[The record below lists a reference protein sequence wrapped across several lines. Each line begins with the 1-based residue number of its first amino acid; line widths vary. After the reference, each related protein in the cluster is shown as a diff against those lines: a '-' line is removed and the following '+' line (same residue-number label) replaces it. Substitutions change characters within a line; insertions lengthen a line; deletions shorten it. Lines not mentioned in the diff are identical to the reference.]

1 MARGV
6 ITQKNFI
13 MEKKAKIIATLG
25 PAIYSE
31 NKLKQLINLGVDA
44 FRINFSHNT
53 NGISK
58 IVYKIRKIEKII
70 KKKISLIADLQGVKL
85 RVGKIKKENQKII
98 FNQNYI
104 FDTKNE
110 LGNNKR
116 ITFPYPKILKK
127 LKKGNKILIDD
138 GKFTFVV
145 IKRTGNSVTTICKSQ
160 NCYMKSSKSV
170 HVQNLEIPFNKL
182 TSKDKKDIKSAI
194 KLGCN
199 WIALSYIQN
208 EKLILETRKL
218 IKSDVGII
226 SKIENKH
233 ALKNITKIIKATDSI
248 MIARGDLAI
257 DIGHS
262 EVPKVQLSLI
272 KKCSQFS
279 KSVIVATQMLESMIE
294 NNTATRA
301 EINDIATAIFQ
312 GADAVMLSAETAIGK
327 FPTLA
332 VSTMAKT
339 ISSTEKYKKEHIE
352 DFKNLIISN
361 KDPVKSILLSVKDIA
376 YNSNVKAI
384 IVFSNSGKSAKLVSA
399 MRPAAKILT
408 ISPNIN
414 VSRQV
419 SLLWGVQSINS
430 RDANNWKDMMSISKE
445 IIKKLKFIKKNDFVV
460 ITAGLPF
467 GKSGMTNMIRLY
479 KVEA

>member
-1 MARGV
+1 
-6 ITQKNFI
+6 

-31 NKLKQLINLGVDA
+31 NKLKKLVELGVDA

-53 NGISK
+53 NGIGSVISK
-58 IVYKIRKIEKII
+58 IRRIEKKNG
-70 KKKISLIADLQGVKL
+70 KKLSLIADLQGVKL
-85 RVGKIKKENQKII
+85 RIGKIKNESQRVKFNQKLI
-98 FNQNYI
+98 FESKKYHED
-104 FDTKNE
+104 FS
-110 LGNNKR
+110 R
-116 ITFPYPKILKK
+116 INFPYPSILKK

-138 GKFTFVV
+138 GKYLFSV
-145 IKRTGNSVTTICKSQ
+145 IGKKGNSIITKCKSQ
-160 NCYMKSSKSV
+160 NCVLRSNKSF
-170 HVQNLEIPFNKL
+170 HVPNLDVSFNKL
-182 TSKDKKDIKSAI
+182 TQKDKIDIKTAI

-199 WIALSYIQN
+199 WIALSYLQN

-218 IKSDVGII
+218 IKKDMGII

-233 ALKNITKIIKATDSI
+233 ALKNIKKIIQATDSI

-272 KKCSQFS
+272 KKCSQYS

-312 GADAVMLSAETAIGK
+312 GADTVMLSAEAAIGK
-327 FPTLA
+327 FPTQA
-332 VSTMAKT
+332 VSTMTET
-339 ISSTEKYKKEHIE
+339 IISTEKYKREHIE
-352 DFKNLIISN
+352 DFKNSIIAN
-361 KDPVKSILLSVKDIA
+361 KDPVKSILLSVKDMA

-399 MRPAAKILT
+399 MRPAAKIVT

-430 RDANNWKDMMSISKE
+430 RDANGWKDMMSISKE
-445 IIKKLKFIKKNDFVV
+445 IIKKLKFVKKNDFVV

-467 GKSGMTNMIRLY
+467 GKAGMTNMIRLY
-479 KVEA
+479 KVGT

>member
-1 MARGV
+1 
-6 ITQKNFI
+6 

-25 PAIYSE
+25 PAIYNE
-31 NKLKQLINLGVDA
+31 KKLNQLVNLGVDA
-44 FRINFSHNT
+44 FRINFSHNKK
-53 NGISK
+53 NISK
-58 IVYKIRKIEKII
+58 IVSRIRKIEK
-70 KKKISLIADLQGVKL
+70 KTNKKISLIADLQGVKL
-85 RVGKIKKENQKII
+85 RVGKIINENQKIK
-98 FNQNYI
+98 FNQKYI
-104 FDTKNE
+104 FDNKKE
-110 LGNNKR
+110 LGNNNR
-116 ITFPYPKILKK
+116 ITFAYPKILTK
-127 LKKGNKILIDD
+127 LRKGNKILIDD
-138 GKFTFVV
+138 GKFSFII
-145 IKRTGNSVTTICKSQ
+145 IKKSKNSVTTVCKSQ
-160 NCYMKSSKSV
+160 NCYMRSNKSV
-170 HVQNLEIPFNKL
+170 HIQNLDIAFNKL
-182 TSKDKKDIKSAI
+182 TKKDKKDIKSAI

-208 EKLILETRKL
+208 EKLILEARKL
-218 IKSDVGII
+218 IKKDIGII

-233 ALKNITKIIKATDSI
+233 ALKNIKNIIKATDSI

-312 GADAVMLSAETAIGK
+312 GADTVMLSAEAAIGK
-327 FPTLA
+327 FPSQA
-332 VSTMAKT
+332 VSTMTQT
-339 ISSTEKYKKEHIE
+339 IISAEKYKKEHIN
-352 DFKNLIISN
+352 DFKKSIIKN

-376 YNSNVKAI
+376 YNNNVKAI

-399 MRPAAKILT
+399 IRPAAKIVT

-430 RDANNWKDMMSISKE
+430 RDANGWKDMMSISRQ

-467 GKSGMTNMIRLY
+467 GKAGMTNMIRLY
-479 KVEA
+479 KVGT

>member
-1 MARGV
+1 
-6 ITQKNFI
+6 

-25 PAIYSE
+25 PAIFSE
-31 NKLKQLINLGVDA
+31 IKLKQLVNLGVDA
-44 FRINFSHNT
+44 FRINFSHDT
-53 NGISK
+53 NGIKK
-58 IVYKIRKIEKII
+58 IVSKIRKIEKSTN
-70 KKKISLIADLQGVKL
+70 KKIPLIADLQGVKL
-85 RVGKIKKENQKII
+85 RVGRILNNSQKIKFNQK
-98 FNQNYI
+98 YI
-104 FDTKNE
+104 FDNKKD
-110 LGNNKR
+110 LGNNSR
-116 ITFPYPKILKK
+116 INFPYPKILKK

-138 GKFTFVV
+138 GKFTFIVTS
-145 IKRTGNSVTTICKSQ
+145 KKGLAVTTVCKSQ
-160 NCYMKSSKSV
+160 NCVIKNNKSV
-170 HVQNLEIPFNKL
+170 HIPNIDMTFNKL
-182 TSKDKKDIKSAI
+182 TIKDKKDIKTAS

-199 WIALSYIQN
+199 WIALSYLQN
-208 EKLILETRKL
+208 EKLIYEARSL
-218 IKSDVGII
+218 INKDIGII
-226 SKIENKH
+226 SKIENKQ
-233 ALKNITKIIKATDSI
+233 ALKNIIKIIKASDSI

-312 GADAVMLSAETAIGK
+312 GADTVMLSAEAAIGK
-327 FPTLA
+327 FPSQA
-332 VSTMAKT
+332 VKTMSQT
-339 ISSTEKYKKEHIE
+339 IISAEKYKREHIQ
-352 DFKNLIISN
+352 DFKNSIITN
-361 KDPVKSILLSVKDIA
+361 KDPVKSILLSVKDMA
-376 YNSNVKAI
+376 YNPDVKAI

-414 VSRQV
+414 VCRQV

-430 RDANNWKDMMSISKE
+430 RDANGWKDMMSISKE
-445 IIKKLKFIKKNDFVV
+445 IIKKLKFVKKNDFVI

-467 GKSGMTNMIRLY
+467 GKAGMTNMIRLY
-479 KVEA
+479 KVGT

>member
-1 MARGV
+1 
-6 ITQKNFI
+6 

-25 PAIYSE
+25 PAIYNE
-31 NKLKQLINLGVDA
+31 TKLKKLVNLGVDA

-53 NGISK
+53 IGIKK
-58 IVYKIRKIEKII
+58 IVSKIRKIEKFT

-85 RVGKIKKENQKII
+85 RLGKLKDSSQKVKFNQK
-98 FNQNYI
+98 FT
-104 FDTKNE
+104 FDNKK
-110 LGNNKR
+110 LIGNNSR
-116 ITFPYPKILKK
+116 ICFPYPNILKK

-145 IKRTGNSVTTICKSQ
+145 INKKGLSVNTICKSQ
-160 NCYMKSSKSV
+160 NCYIQNNKSV
-170 HVQNLEIPFNKL
+170 HIPDFEITFNKL
-182 TSKDKKDIKSAI
+182 TSKDKKDIKTAI

-199 WIALSYIQN
+199 WIALSYLQN
-208 EKLILETRKL
+208 EKLIIETRKL
-218 IKSDVGII
+218 IRKDMGII
-226 SKIENKH
+226 AKIENKQ
-233 ALKNITKIIKATDSI
+233 ALKNINKIIKATDSV

-294 NNTATRA
+294 NNIATRA

-312 GADAVMLSAETAIGK
+312 GADTVMLSAEAAIGK
-327 FPTLA
+327 FPTQA
-332 VSTMAKT
+332 VSTMAQT
-339 ISSTEKYKKEHIE
+339 ILSTEKYKKKHIE
-352 DFKNLIISN
+352 DFKNSIISN
-361 KDPVKSILLSVKDIA
+361 KDPVKSILLSVKDMA

-430 RDANNWKDMMSISKE
+430 RDANGWKDMMSISKE

-467 GKSGMTNMIRLY
+467 GKAGMTNMVRLY
-479 KVEA
+479 KVGS

>member
-1 MARGV
+1 
-6 ITQKNFI
+6 

-31 NKLKQLINLGVDA
+31 NKLKKLVDLGVDA
-44 FRINFSHNT
+44 FRINFSHDT

-58 IVYKIRKIEKII
+58 IISKIRMVEKKNG
-70 KKKISLIADLQGVKL
+70 KKLSLIADLQGVKL
-85 RVGKIKKENQKII
+85 RIGIMKNENQKIK
-98 FNQNYI
+98 FNQKFI
-104 FDTKNE
+104 FDDKKNF
-110 LGNNKR
+110 GDINRVN
-116 ITFPYPKILKK
+116 FPYPKILKK
-127 LKKGNKILIDD
+127 LKKGDKILIDD
-138 GKFTFVV
+138 GKFLFKV
-145 IKRTGNSVTTICKSQ
+145 IGKTKNAVITKCKSQ
-160 NCYMKSSKSV
+160 NCTLKSKKSI
-170 HVQNLEIPFNKL
+170 HIPNFDVSFNKL
-182 TSKDKKDIKSAI
+182 TSKDKKDIKTAI

-199 WIALSYIQN
+199 WIALSYLQN
-208 EKLILETRKL
+208 EKLIIETRKL
-218 IKSDVGII
+218 IKKDMGII

-233 ALKNITKIIKATDSI
+233 ALKNINKIIQATDSI

-272 KKCSQFS
+272 KKCSQYS

-294 NNTATRA
+294 NSTATRA

-312 GADAVMLSAETAIGK
+312 GADTVMLSAEAAIGK
-327 FPTLA
+327 FPSQA
-332 VSTMAKT
+332 VSTMSQT
-339 ISSTEKYKKEHIE
+339 ILSTEKYKKEHIG
-352 DFKNLIISN
+352 DFKNSIMNN

-376 YNSNVKAI
+376 YNPNVKAI

-399 MRPAAKILT
+399 MRPAAKIVT

-430 RDANNWKDMMSISKE
+430 RDANGWKDMMSISKE
-445 IIKKLKFIKKNDFVV
+445 IIKKLRFIKKNDFVI

-467 GKSGMTNMIRLY
+467 GKAGMTNMVRLY
-479 KVEA
+479 KVGS

>member
-1 MARGV
+1 MD
-6 ITQKNFI
+6 
-13 MEKKAKIIATLG
+13 KKAKIIATLG
-25 PAIYSE
+25 PSIHSYA
-31 NKLKQLINLGVDA
+31 KLKKLINLGVDS

-53 NGISK
+53 DGISK
-58 IVYKIRKIEKII
+58 IVSKIRKIEKS
-70 KKKISLIADLQGVKL
+70 KNKKIALIADLQGVKL
-85 RVGKIKKENQKII
+85 RLGKIKKDNQKIK
-98 FNQNYI
+98 FNQKYI
-104 FDTKNE
+104 FDNKKE
-110 LGNNKR
+110 LGNDNR
-116 ITFPYPKILKK
+116 ITFPYPKIIQK

-138 GKFTFVV
+138 GKFIFVV
-145 IKRTGNSVTTICKSQ
+145 IKKIGNSVTTVCKSQ
-160 NCYMKSSKSV
+160 NCHIKSKKSV
-170 HVQNLEIPFNKL
+170 HIQNLDVTFNKL

-194 KLGCN
+194 KLRCN

-208 EKLILETRKL
+208 EKLIYQTRKL
-218 IKSDVGII
+218 IKKDIGII

-248 MIARGDLAI
+248 MIARGDLAV

-312 GADAVMLSAETAIGK
+312 GADTVMLSAETAIGK
-327 FPTLA
+327 FPTQA
-332 VSTMAKT
+332 VSTMNKT
-339 ISSTEKYKKEHIE
+339 IISTEKYKKDHIE
-352 DFKNLIISN
+352 DFKNLIITN
-361 KDPVKSILLSVKDIA
+361 KDPVKSILLSVKDIS

-419 SLLWGVQSINS
+419 SLLWGVQSITS
-430 RDANNWKDMMSISKE
+430 RDARDWKDMMSISKE
-445 IIKKLKFIKKNDFVV
+445 IIKKIKFIKKNDFVV

-467 GKSGMTNMIRLY
+467 GKAGMTNMIRLY
-479 KVEA
+479 KVGS

>member
-1 MARGV
+1 
-6 ITQKNFI
+6 

-31 NKLKQLINLGVDA
+31 TKLKKLVEYGVDA
-44 FRINFSHNT
+44 FRVNFSHNT
-53 NGISK
+53 QGIYK
-58 IVYKIRKIEKII
+58 IVKRIRKVE
-70 KKKISLIADLQGVKL
+70 KKIGKKLSLIADLQGVKL
-85 RVGKIKKENQKII
+85 RIGKVKKENQKILYNQK
-98 FNQNYI
+98 FVFDNKKEFSNQN
-104 FDTKNE
+104 
-110 LGNNKR
+110 R
-116 ITFPYPKILKK
+116 INFPYPKILKK

-138 GKFTFVV
+138 GKFLFKV
-145 IKRTGNSVTTICKSQ
+145 IGRTTNSVTTKCKSQ
-160 NCYMKSSKSV
+160 NCILKSNKSV
-170 HVQNLEIPFNKL
+170 HIPNLDIAFNKL
-182 TSKDKKDIKSAI
+182 TSKDKKDIKTAI

-199 WIALSYIQN
+199 WIALSYLQN

-218 IKSDVGII
+218 IKKDMGII

-233 ALKNITKIIKATDSI
+233 ALKNIKKIIQATDSI

-312 GADAVMLSAETAIGK
+312 GADTVMLSAEAAIGK
-327 FPTLA
+327 FPAQA
-332 VSTMAKT
+332 VSTMNQT
-339 ISSTEKYKKEHIE
+339 ILSTEKYKREHIE
-352 DFKNLIISN
+352 DFKNSIIAN

-376 YNSNVKAI
+376 YNPNVKAI

-399 MRPAAKILT
+399 MRPAAKIVT

-414 VSRQV
+414 ICRQV

-430 RDANNWKDMMSISKE
+430 RDASGWKDMMSISSE
-445 IIKKLKFIKKNDFVV
+445 IIKKLKFIKKNDFVI

-467 GKSGMTNMIRLY
+467 GKAGMTNMIRLY
-479 KVEA
+479 KVGS

>member
-1 MARGV
+1 
-6 ITQKNFI
+6 

-25 PAIYSE
+25 PAIFSE
-31 NKLKQLINLGVDA
+31 TKLKKLVDLGVDA

-53 NGISK
+53 HGLSKIISK
-58 IVYKIRKIEKII
+58 IRKVEKIKG
-70 KKKISLIADLQGVKL
+70 KKLSIIADLQGVKL
-85 RVGKIKKENQKII
+85 RIGYIGSKDKKIKYNNK
-98 FNQNYI
+98 FI
-104 FDTKNE
+104 FDNKKQPGDKN
-110 LGNNKR
+110 R
-116 ITFPYPKILKK
+116 VYFPYPKILKK
-127 LKKGNKILIDD
+127 LKKGNKILLDD
-138 GKFTFVV
+138 GKFLFIV
-145 IKRTGNSVTTICKSQ
+145 TGKSKNSVITKCKSQ
-160 NCYMKSSKSV
+160 NCIINSNKSV
-170 HVQNLEIPFNKL
+170 HIPNLDITFNKL
-182 TSKDKKDIKSAI
+182 TVKDKRDIKTAL

-199 WIALSYIQN
+199 WIALSYLQN
-208 EKLILETRKL
+208 EKLIIETRKL
-218 IKSDVGII
+218 IRKDVGII

-233 ALKNITKIIKATDSI
+233 ALKNINKIIYYSDSI

-272 KKCSQFS
+272 KKCSKFS

-312 GADAVMLSAETAIGK
+312 GADTVMLSAEAAIGK
-327 FPTLA
+327 FPAQA
-332 VSTMAKT
+332 VSTMTKT
-339 ISSTEKYKKEHIE
+339 IISTEKYKREHIE
-352 DFKNLIISN
+352 DFKNSIITN

-399 MRPAAKILT
+399 MRPAAKIVT
-408 ISPNIN
+408 ISPNVN
-414 VSRQV
+414 VCRQV

-430 RDANNWKDMMSISKE
+430 RDASGWKDMMSISKE
-445 IIKKLKFIKKNDFVV
+445 IIKKLKFINKNDFVI

-467 GKSGMTNMIRLY
+467 GKAGMTNMVRLY
-479 KVEA
+479 KVGT

>member
-1 MARGV
+1 
-6 ITQKNFI
+6 

-25 PAIYSE
+25 PAIYS
-31 NKLKQLINLGVDA
+31 NTKLKQLVSLGVDA

-53 NGISK
+53 QGINK
-58 IVYKIRKIEKII
+58 IVSKIRKIEKSAN
-70 KKKISLIADLQGVKL
+70 KKLALIADLQGVKL
-85 RVGKIKKENQKII
+85 RVGNVKGDSQKIKYNQK
-98 FNQNYI
+98 YI
-104 FDTKNE
+104 FDTKKSIGDNS
-110 LGNNKR
+110 R
-116 ITFPYPKILKK
+116 INFPYPKILKK
-127 LKKGNKILIDD
+127 FKKGNKILVDD

-145 IKRTGNSVTTICKSQ
+145 TGKKGLAVTTICKSQ
-160 NCYMKSSKSV
+160 NCFMKSNKSV
-170 HVQNLEIPFNKL
+170 HIPNFDIAFNKL

-199 WIALSYIQN
+199 WIALSYLQN
-208 EKLILETRKL
+208 EKLILEARKL
-218 IKSDVGII
+218 IKKDMGII

-233 ALKNITKIIKATDSI
+233 ALKNIIKIIKATDSI

-312 GADAVMLSAETAIGK
+312 GADTVMLSAEAAIGK
-327 FPTLA
+327 FPTQA
-332 VSTMAKT
+332 VLTMTQT
-339 ISSTEKYKKEHIE
+339 ILSTEKYKRQHIE
-352 DFKNLIISN
+352 DFKNSIISN

-408 ISPNIN
+408 ISPNVN

-430 RDANNWKDMMSISKE
+430 RDANGWKDMMSISKE

-467 GKSGMTNMIRLY
+467 GKAGMTNMVRLY
-479 KVEA
+479 KVGT

>member
-1 MARGV
+1 
-6 ITQKNFI
+6 

-25 PAIYSE
+25 PAIYHK
-31 NKLKQLINLGVDA
+31 NKLEQLVDLGVDA

-53 NGISK
+53 EDIQN
-58 IVYKIRKIEKII
+58 IVTKIRKIEK
-70 KKKISLIADLQGVKL
+70 KLNKKISLIADLQGVKL
-85 RVGKIKKENQKII
+85 RVGKVVNQSQKIRYNQK
-98 FNQNYI
+98 YI
-104 FDTKNE
+104 FDNKNE
-110 LGNNKR
+110 LGTNKR
-116 ITFPYPKILKK
+116 ISFPYPKILKK

-138 GKFTFVV
+138 GKFIFIVT
-145 IKRTGNSVTTICKSQ
+145 KRIGNSVTTICKSQ
-160 NCYMKSSKSV
+160 NCYIKNNKSIHIKD
-170 HVQNLEIPFNKL
+170 LEVSFDKL
-182 TSKDKKDIKSAI
+182 TIKDKKDIKTAI

-208 EKLILETRKL
+208 AKLIIEARKL
-218 IKSDVGII
+218 IKSDMGII
-226 SKIENKH
+226 SKIENKY
-233 ALKNITKIIKATDSI
+233 ALKDIINIIKATDSV

-312 GADAVMLSAETAIGK
+312 GADTVMLSAEAAIGK
-327 FPTLA
+327 FPSQA

-339 ISSTEKYKKEHIE
+339 IISAERYKKEHIE
-352 DFKNLIISN
+352 DFKNSILNN

-430 RDANNWKDMMSISKE
+430 RDANGWKDMMSISKE
-445 IIKKLKFIKKNDFVV
+445 IIKKIKFIKKNDYVI

-467 GKSGMTNMIRLY
+467 GKAGMTNMIRLY
-479 KVEA
+479 KVGT

>member
-1 MARGV
+1 
-6 ITQKNFI
+6 

-31 NKLKQLINLGVDA
+31 NKLKQLVNLGVDA

-53 NGISK
+53 KGIDK
-58 IVYKIRKIEKII
+58 IVSKIRKIEIST

-85 RVGKIKKENQKII
+85 RIGKIKNSSQKIKFNQK
-98 FNQNYI
+98 FI
-104 FDTKNE
+104 FDNKSE
-110 LGNNKR
+110 IGNNNR
-116 ITFPYPKILKK
+116 VSFAYPKILKK

-145 IKRTGNSVTTICKSQ
+145 TSKKGLAITTICKSQ
-160 NCYMKSSKSV
+160 NCYMKSNKSV
-170 HVQNLEIPFNKL
+170 HIPNFDIAFNKL
-182 TSKDKKDIKSAI
+182 TSKDKKDIKTAI
-194 KLGCN
+194 KLRCN
-199 WIALSYIQN
+199 WIALSYLQN
-208 EKLILETRKL
+208 EKLILEARRLIRK
-218 IKSDVGII
+218 DMGII

-233 ALKNITKIIKATDSI
+233 ALKNIIKIIKVTDSI

-312 GADAVMLSAETAIGK
+312 GADTVMLSAEAAIGK
-327 FPTLA
+327 FPSQA
-332 VSTMAKT
+332 VSTMTQT
-339 ISSTEKYKKEHIE
+339 ILSTEKYKRQHIE
-352 DFKNLIISN
+352 DFKNSIISN

-376 YNSNVKAI
+376 YNPDVKAI

-399 MRPAAKILT
+399 MRPAAKIVT

-430 RDANNWKDMMSISKE
+430 RDANGWKDMMSISKE
-445 IIKKLKFIKKNDFVV
+445 IIKKLKFIKKNDYVV

-467 GKSGMTNMIRLY
+467 GRAGMTNMVRLY
-479 KVEA
+479 KVGT

>member
-1 MARGV
+1 
-6 ITQKNFI
+6 

-25 PAIYSE
+25 PAIYNE
-31 NKLKQLINLGVDA
+31 YKLKQLVALGVDA

-53 NGISK
+53 NDISK
-58 IVYKIRKIEKII
+58 VVSRIRKIEKNTN
-70 KKKISLIADLQGVKL
+70 KKISLIADLQGVKL
-85 RVGKIKKENQKII
+85 RVGKINNVNQKIK
-98 FNQNYI
+98 FNQKYI
-104 FDTKNE
+104 FDNKNI
-110 LGNNKR
+110 LGDDKR
-116 ITFPYPKILKK
+116 ITFAYPKILQK

-138 GKFTFVV
+138 GKFVFIVV
-145 IKRTGNSVTTICKSQ
+145 KKIGSSVTTICKSQ
-160 NCYMKSSKSV
+160 NCYMKSNKSV
-170 HVQNLEIPFNKL
+170 HVKNIDIAFNKL
-182 TSKDKKDIKSAI
+182 TSKDKKDIKTAN

-208 EKLILETRKL
+208 EKLIHEARKL

-233 ALKNITKIIKATDSI
+233 ALKNIIKIIKATDSI

-257 DIGHS
+257 DVGHS
-262 EVPKVQLSLI
+262 EVPKIQLSLI

-312 GADAVMLSAETAIGK
+312 GADTVMLSAEAAVGK
-327 FPTLA
+327 FPSQA

-339 ISSTEKYKKEHIE
+339 IVSAEKYKKEHIE
-352 DFKNLIISN
+352 DFKNSVIAS

-376 YNSNVKAI
+376 YNSDVKAI
-384 IVFSNSGKSAKLVSA
+384 IVFSNTGKSAKLVSA

-414 VSRQV
+414 ISRQV

-430 RDANNWKDMMSISKE
+430 RDANGWKDMMSISKE
-445 IIKKLKFIKKNDFVV
+445 IIKKIKFIKKNDFVV

-467 GKSGMTNMIRLY
+467 GKAGMTNMIRLY
-479 KVEA
+479 KVGS

>member
-1 MARGV
+1 
-6 ITQKNFI
+6 

-25 PAIYSE
+25 PAIYTE
-31 NKLKQLINLGVDA
+31 YKLKTLIKLGVDA

-58 IVYKIRKIEKII
+58 IISMIRKVEKKE
-70 KKKISLIADLQGVKL
+70 KKKISLIGDLQGVKL
-85 RVGKIKKENQKII
+85 RIGKIKNEIEKIKYNQI
-98 FNQNYI
+98 YI
-104 FDTKNE
+104 FDNKKE
-110 LGNNKR
+110 EGNSKR
-116 ITFPYPKILKK
+116 TNFPYPKILKK
-127 LKKGNKILIDD
+127 LKKGNKILVDD
-138 GKFTFVV
+138 GKYLFLV
-145 IKRTGNSVTTICKSQ
+145 IGKSKNSIIAKCKSQ
-160 NCYMKSSKSV
+160 NCIIKSNKSV
-170 HVQNLEIPFNKL
+170 HIPNLDIPFNNL
-182 TSKDKKDIKSAI
+182 TLKDKKDIKTAI

-199 WIALSYIQN
+199 WIALSYVQN
-208 EKLILETRKL
+208 EKLIYQARKL
-218 IKSDVGII
+218 IKNDMGII

-233 ALKNITKIIKATDSI
+233 ALKNFNKIIKASDSI
-248 MIARGDLAI
+248 MIARGDLAM

-312 GADAVMLSAETAIGK
+312 GADTVMLSAEVAIGK
-327 FPTLA
+327 FPAQA
-332 VSTMAKT
+332 VSTMTKT
-339 ISSTEKYKKEHIE
+339 IVSTEKYKKQHIE
-352 DFKNLIISN
+352 DFKNSIITN
-361 KDPVKSILLSVKDIA
+361 KDPVKSVLMSVKNMA
-376 YNSNVKAI
+376 YNPRIKAI

-399 MRPAAKILT
+399 MRPAVKIIT

-414 VSRQV
+414 ISRQV

-430 RDANNWKDMMSISKE
+430 RDAKGWKDMMKISRE
-445 IIKKLKFIKKNDFVV
+445 IINKFKFIKNGDFVI

-467 GKSGMTNMIRLY
+467 GKAGMTNMVRLY
-479 KVEA
+479 KVGT

>member
-1 MARGV
+1 
-6 ITQKNFI
+6 

-25 PAIYSE
+25 PAIYS
-31 NKLKQLINLGVDA
+31 NSKLKQLVNLGVDA
-44 FRINFSHNT
+44 FRINFSHKT
-53 NGISK
+53 QGMDKIVSK
-58 IVYKIRKIEKII
+58 IRVIERSS
-70 KKKISLIADLQGVKL
+70 KKKLALIADLQGVKL
-85 RVGKIKKENQKII
+85 RVGNIKGDSQRIKYNQK
-98 FNQNYI
+98 YI
-104 FDTKNE
+104 FDTKKII
-110 LGNNKR
+110 GDHSR
-116 ITFPYPKILKK
+116 INFPYPKILKK

-145 IKRTGNSVTTICKSQ
+145 TGKKGLAISTICKSQ
-160 NCYMKSSKSV
+160 NCFMKSNKSV
-170 HVQNLEIPFNKL
+170 HIPNFDIAFNKL
-182 TSKDKKDIKSAI
+182 TSKDKKDIKTAI

-199 WIALSYIQN
+199 WIALSYLQN
-208 EKLILETRKL
+208 EKLILEARKL
-218 IKSDVGII
+218 IKKDMGII

-233 ALKNITKIIKATDSI
+233 ALKNIIKIIKATDSV

-312 GADAVMLSAETAIGK
+312 GADTVMLSAEAAVGK
-327 FPTLA
+327 FPTQA
-332 VSTMAKT
+332 VSTMTKT
-339 ISSTEKYKKEHIE
+339 ILSTEKYKKQHIE
-352 DFKNLIISN
+352 DFKNSIISN

-376 YNSNVKAI
+376 YNPDVKAI

-399 MRPAAKILT
+399 MRPAAKIVT

-430 RDANNWKDMMSISKE
+430 RDANGWKDMMSISKE

-467 GKSGMTNMIRLY
+467 GKAGMTNMVRLY
-479 KVEA
+479 KVGT

>member
-1 MARGV
+1 
-6 ITQKNFI
+6 

-25 PAIYSE
+25 PAIYSK
-31 NKLKQLINLGVDA
+31 NKLKRLVELGVDA

-53 NGISK
+53 IGISR
-58 IVYKIRKIEKII
+58 IISKIRKIERKIG
-70 KKKISLIADLQGVKL
+70 KKLSLIADLQGVKL
-85 RVGKIKKENQKII
+85 RVGKIKNEKQRIKFNQK
-98 FNQNYI
+98 FT
-104 FDTKNE
+104 FD
-110 LGNNKR
+110 NNKNLGDHSR
-116 ITFPYPKILKK
+116 INFPYPAILKK

-138 GKFTFVV
+138 GKYLFSV
-145 IKRTGNSVTTICKSQ
+145 ISKKGNSITTKCRSQ
-160 NCYMKSSKSV
+160 NCVLSSNKSF
-170 HVQNLEIPFNKL
+170 HVPNLDMTFNKL
-182 TSKDKKDIKSAI
+182 TLKDKKDIKTAI

-199 WIALSYIQN
+199 WIALSYLQN
-208 EKLILETRKL
+208 EKLILETRRL
-218 IKSDVGII
+218 IKKDMGII

-233 ALKNITKIIKATDSI
+233 AIKNIKKIIQATDSI

-294 NNTATRA
+294 NSTATRA

-312 GADAVMLSAETAIGK
+312 GADTVMLSAEAAIGK
-327 FPTLA
+327 FPTQA
-332 VSTMAKT
+332 VSTMTET
-339 ISSTEKYKKEHIE
+339 ILSTEKYKREHIE
-352 DFKNLIISN
+352 DFKNSIIAN
-361 KDPVKSILLSVKDIA
+361 KDPVKSILLSVKDMA

-399 MRPAAKILT
+399 LRPAAKIVT

-430 RDANNWKDMMSISKE
+430 RDANGWKDMMSISKE
-445 IIKKLKFIKKNDFVV
+445 IIKKLKFIKKNDFVI

-467 GKSGMTNMIRLY
+467 GKAGMTNMVRLY
-479 KVEA
+479 KVGT